1 MTRAD
6 PYRFYLGSRG
16 YFGFCWTTMVTVNLV
31 YMVEVAGLSPLQM
44 VLVGTVLETSAFVFE
59 IPTGVLA
66 DRISRRLSV
75 VIGNAMTGVSF
86 VLIALFPTFEAIL
99 FAQLVW
105 GIGWT
110 FISGAYPAWLSEEIG
125 VERANAA
132 FLRGAQLAQ
141 GAGFLG
147 IGFAIALAHVSLHLP
162 MLVGGFGVIALAV
175 AMHLKMPE
183 EGFTPAPREDR
194 ASWHGLGDTFMAG
207 VREVRS
213 RPLLLTIL
221 FIAVLFGMFSEGL
234 DRLYVPFLIESF
246 TFPRLGAADS
256 VVWWGVIAAVSS
268 LVGLATTTIARRV
281 VDLGNHLHLTAALA
295 LMTALISVSVV
306 AFANLEG
313 FYVVLAFFWLASGLR
328 AAASPLETAWLNRRL
343 PSSIRATILS
353 MHGQADSV
361 GQAFGGPVV
370 GVIAQRIAIGTA
382 LTVSALALLPSL
394 VLYRRAAGLDD
405 SPDQPDG

>member
-1 MTRAD
+1 MTRID
-6 PYRFYLGSRG
+6 PYRFYLGART
-16 YFGFCWTTMVTVNLV
+16 YYGFLWTTMVTVNLV
-31 YMVEVAGLSPLQM
+31 YMVEVAGLGPLQM

-86 VLIALFPTFEAIL
+86 VLIALFPYFEAIL

-110 FISGAYPAWLSEEIG
+110 FISGAYPAWLTEEIG
-125 VERANAA
+125 VKRANTA

-141 GAGFLG
+141 AAGFLG
-147 IGFAIALAHVSLHLP
+147 IGFAIALAQVSLHLP
-162 MLVGGFGVIALAV
+162 MLVGGLGVIVLAI
-175 AMHLKMPE
+175 AMQLLMTE
-183 EGFTPAPREDR
+183 QGFTPVPHEQRG
-194 ASWHGLGDTFMAG
+194 SWRGLADTFTAG

-221 FIAVLFGMFSEGL
+221 AIAVLFGMFSEGL
-234 DRLYVPFLIESF
+234 DRLYVPYLIESF
-246 TFPRLGAADS
+246 TFPRLGAADT

-295 LMTALISVSVV
+295 LMTALISVSVI
-306 AFANLEG
+306 AFANLQG
-313 FYVVLAFFWLASGLR
+313 FYVVLAFFWLISGLR
-328 AAASPLETAWLNRRL
+328 AAASPLQTAWLNRRL

-370 GVIAQRIAIGTA
+370 GVIAQRIAIGAA

-394 VLYRRAAGLDD
+394 QLYRRAAGLEEQP
-405 SPDQPDG
+405 PDPA